1 MTKKKKTPLGI
12 FAEAL
17 TLYFSNFGQFVKYMT
32 FPVLGQLI
40 GLILIFSF
48 TYVYTKNLP
57 LLIEKYGIFDD
68 FNTLVLCS
76 VLVALPGL
84 IIFLKAFWEYLVAYG
99 AINSMLENMLKSG
112 KVYDFD
118 AHTESIKRR
127 TPSFVGLWLLV
138 GIFTI
143 LSVCPL
149 LWVPAGVLA
158 VFFVLIFQVFTYEPE
173 LSPVGCARKS
183 MLLIKGHFGS
193 TFMLIAL
200 LGALTYY
207 LIPEGI
213 NTLLE
218 WSGGAKKLSDFVL
231 PLVNQLP
238 LDSVNGFLKQMYAEP
253 IKPEEVALITV
264 SALVSQVFIQY
275 TLPLRS
281 LLCGLWYKELNGS
294 LPKIEKK
301 KKSSKSKKPS
311 EVLMEESHKKFGGN
325 TGKTADD
332 GFKTIDR
339 NILKRAMEG
348 VNNGVNNGVNK
359 SINEDQD

>member
-1 MTKKKKTPLGI
+1 M
-12 FAEAL
+12 EAL
-17 TLYFSNFGQFVKYMT
+17 GLYFSNFKQFVKYMS
-32 FPVLGQLI
+32 FPVIGQVL
-40 GLILIFSF
+40 GLILIFGF
-48 TYVYTKNLP
+48 TYIYTKNLP
-57 LLIEKYGIFDD
+57 LLIEKYRIFDD
-68 FNTLVLCS
+68 FNTIVLCS
-76 VLVALPGL
+76 ILVSVPGL

-118 AHTESIKRR
+118 AHTELIKRR
-127 TPSFVGLWLLV
+127 TPAFVGLWLLV
-138 GIFTI
+138 GVFSI
-143 LSVCPL
+143 LAFCPL

-207 LIPEGI
+207 LLPEGV

-218 WSGGAKKLSDFVL
+218 WSGGTKTLSNCVL
-231 PLVNQLP
+231 PLVGQLP
-238 LDSVNGFLKQMYAEP
+238 LDSLNDVMKHMYLEP
-253 IKPEEVALITV
+253 VKPEEIAIFAV
-264 SALVSQVFIQY
+264 SALVSQVLIQY

-281 LLCGLWYKELNGS
+281 ILCGLWYKELNGS

-301 KKSSKSKKPS
+301 KKGSKSKKPS
-311 EVLMEESHKKFGGN
+311 EILMEESHKKFGDN
-325 TGKTADD
+325 KQTDKTADD
-332 GFKTIDR
+332 GFKQLDR
-339 NILKRAMEG
+339 NILKRAMEKDEEQG
-348 VNNGVNNGVNK
+348 
-359 SINEDQD
+359 